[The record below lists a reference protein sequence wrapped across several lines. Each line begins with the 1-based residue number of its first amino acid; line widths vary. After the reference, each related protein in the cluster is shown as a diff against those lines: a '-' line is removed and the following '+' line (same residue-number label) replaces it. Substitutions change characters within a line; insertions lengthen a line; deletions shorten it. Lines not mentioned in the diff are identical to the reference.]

1 MLVCL
6 QGCYSSVVDYFE
18 LYIYVAGALAIVV
31 LTIEVRRFSFSH
43 YIFRFFSASLAM
55 WMSISETKNSALS

>member
-6 QGCYSSVVDYFE
+6 QGCYSAVVDYFE

-31 LTIEVRRFSFSH
+31 LTIEVRRFSCNH
-43 YIFRFFSASLAM
+43 YICCFFFAALVM
-55 WMSISETKNSALS
+55 WMLISETENSALS